1 MEIHAA
7 QKASTVEKLNLE
19 YQDGEWQVQ
28 VQYRDEN
35 NESAVATYQFDAN
48 DTETVIDLRDEFGL
62 SFSIEGAAQAGD
74 KLHYQQAK
82 TLNGNDDFNILN
94 VLTDVIEAL
103 RSEEHTSELQSR
115 GH

>member
-1 MEIHAA
+1 MVASQAEFLYLMSPRPLSSTLFPYTTLFRSFVYGGTAQNTGTAVAGSMQIHAA

-48 DTETVIDLRDEFGL
+48 DTETVIDLRDEIGR
-62 SFSIEGAAQAGD
+62 A
-74 KLHYQQAK
+74 H
-82 TLNGNDDFNILN
+82 
-94 VLTDVIEAL
+94 V
-103 RSEEHTSELQSR
+103 
-115 GH
+115 